1 MFVSYRWWR
10 TPFKITIIV
19 KFNIFCLSHMI
30 DHKFELIWLI
40 FGTEIAVTQDYHII
54 YSSQKTMVS
63 AVCVKQETIQTKLQ
77 L

>member
-1 MFVSYRWWR
+1 
-10 TPFKITIIV
+10 
-19 KFNIFCLSHMI
+19 MI